1 MCIAALFRREREAE
15 SAFKEGG
22 NLPAAGPAAPMRVVP
37 SLWQSCAMGWS
48 WQAQHTAAPGSA
60 LLRIGFLW
68 LTLLCFAL
76 VSPFLILFGPS
87 EPQQP
92 WLIRFFCFS
101 GSFNSRWNCG
111 LWALLFLLGRQ
122 RVGWT
127 DFQP

>member
-68 LTLLCFAL
+68 LALLCFGFPL
-76 VSPFLILFGPS
+76 SHS
-87 EPQQP
+87 
-92 WLIRFFCFS
+92 
-101 GSFNSRWNCG
+101 
-111 LWALLFLLGRQ
+111 LWAIGAPAAVADPFLLFLRQ
-122 RVGWT
+122 
-127 DFQP
+127 F